1 MTNTIELTKQQSRD
15 LWREDLMDFELH
27 EEGDWDVDHKY
38 QHITNVVLQQST
50 GKFFEHNVS
59 RSGSPFTDWYYD
71 FEDQGTKLHEV
82 KKVTKTIVVETWENV

>member
-1 MTNTIELTKQQSRD
+1 MSTIELTRQQSRELYRGD
-15 LWREDLMDFELH
+15 LEDFTEH

-38 QHITNVVLQQST
+38 QHITNIVLQQST

-71 FEDQGTKLHEV
+71 FEDQGTTLHEV
-82 KKVTKTIVVETWENV
+82 KQVVKTIVQTTWETV